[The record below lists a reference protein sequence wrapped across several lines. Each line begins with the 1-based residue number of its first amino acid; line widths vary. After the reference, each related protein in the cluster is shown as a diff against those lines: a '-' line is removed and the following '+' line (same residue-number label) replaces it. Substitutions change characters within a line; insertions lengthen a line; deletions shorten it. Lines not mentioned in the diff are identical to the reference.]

1 MVPGVRLTLT
11 FSFILSC
18 IVAPAAWGDGP
29 ACEPVFTPAAPDIEF
44 TGGDR
49 WGKQSID
56 QRFGDG
62 LRVGEIHITRLNVF
76 DDAEASSH
84 RLFALA
90 NSLHSLTRQ
99 DVIAEHLLFEPGD
112 EIDAHVIAESE
123 RKLRSQRYLSNAL
136 IRPVSR
142 CGDVVDYEVV
152 TRDTWTVLP
161 ELKLKTS
168 GGATE
173 AGIGFQDSNFLGNGG
188 RLAFDYEQRSER
200 DRLMLRY
207 DDNAVIDGRHR
218 LRLNL
223 ASNSDG
229 HEYGFEFGRPFFA
242 LGSPRSWGLAWLDK
256 EEVNHLYAF
265 GESTAASTLSQRRAD
280 VWRGFSM
287 QASGHRV
294 SRWTFG
300 VVADSLSYRQVEG
313 EWSVPLPTDVDLV
326 YPYVEFSQIQDD
338 FATGYNI
345 NRVGQVEDLHLGHE
359 IRARL
364 GFAPGSDA
372 QLVFEGSASDT
383 LTSRRRHLLQA
394 SVDWRGRWDVEAGA
408 AVDAGVSLTL
418 DYHRG
423 QTANRN
429 LYLGLTASRVWN
441 PSPASRTVL
450 GGATGM
456 RGYPV
461 HYSTGDGGIY
471 FTAEQRLFT
480 NQRLFDLFNVG
491 YVAFFDMGKT
501 LSSEVVENPGLMMD
515 AGFGLRLVPD
525 KTDHDH
531 VVHIDLG
538 WPLREGLNAQGPQV
552 LVEVRKSL

>member
-1 MVPGVRLTLT
+1 MIFRVRFFLALVLNCLIA
-11 FSFILSC
+11 F
-18 IVAPAAWGDGP
+18 VAHGEDIDCNHG
-29 ACEPVFTPAAPDIEF
+29 FTPAASDHEF

-49 WGKQSID
+49 WGNQSSD
-56 QRFGDG
+56 ERFVAEGE
-62 LRVGEIHITRLNVF
+62 VGEIHLTRLNVF
-76 DDAEASSH
+76 DDIEAGNY

-90 NSLHSLTRQ
+90 NRIHSLTSR

-112 EIDAHVIAESE
+112 EIDPRVIAESE
-123 RKLRSQRYLSNAL
+123 RMLREQRYLSNAL

-168 GGATE
+168 GGVTE
-173 AGIGFQDSNFLGNGG
+173 AGIGFQDSNFLGKGG
-188 RLAFDYEQRSER
+188 RLAFDYEQRAER

-207 DDNAVIDGRHR
+207 DDNAVIDGRHGIH
-218 LRLNL
+218 LIL

-229 HEYGFEFGRPFFA
+229 HEYGFEYGRPFFS
-242 LGSPRSWGLAWLDK
+242 LGSPRSWGVSWLDK
-256 EEVNHLYAF
+256 VAINHVYAF
-265 GESTAASTLSQRRAD
+265 GESVAASTLSRRRAD
-280 VWRGFSM
+280 VWRGFST

-300 VVADSLSYRQVEG
+300 IVADSLAYSPVEG
-313 EWSVPLPTDVDLV
+313 ERFVSPPANVDLV
-326 YPYVEFSQIQDD
+326 YPYVEFSQIQDN

-364 GFAPGSDA
+364 GFSPGSDA
-372 QLVFEGSASDT
+372 QIIFEGSASDT

-394 SVDWRGRWDVEAGA
+394 HIDWRGRWDVAAGR
-408 AVDAGVSLTL
+408 AVDSNVSLAL

-423 QTANRN
+423 QTRSRN
-429 LYLGLTASRVWN
+429 LYLGLKASRSWN
-441 PSPASRTVL
+441 PSLESQTVA
-450 GGATGM
+450 GGTSGM
-456 RGYPV
+456 RGYPA
-461 HYSTGDGGIY
+461 HYSSGDGGVY

-491 YVAFFDMGKT
+491 YVAFFDVGKT
-501 LSSEVVENPGLMMD
+501 FPSESVENPGLMMD

-531 VVHIDLG
+531 VVHVDVG
-538 WPLREGLNAQGPQV
+538 WPLREGPNAQGPQF
-552 LVEVRKSL
+552 LVEVKKSL